1 MSSHAFPFTLRPLNP
16 PADFEPLVDVLRHG
30 AVGETYTA
38 ENLRGHWERRPADR
52 VRQWLV
58 ALDAQGRLIGTS
70 DTGRDTHMPP
80 GRFWLNVV
88 VVAEAREKGLGR
100 RLYAEA
106 ESFARAHGATQLEV
120 EVPESGPGRAFAER
134 RGFSVNRHIFESALD
149 LTTFDEAPHVAR
161 LERLT
166 AEGFRFFTLADAGN
180 TLENQRHLYEINCEM
195 AGDNP
200 SFTGE
205 PFAPFELF
213 RSQVFQAS
221 WFDASAQILAAD
233 GDAWVGL
240 AAVGYF
246 PEKRMAYNMFTGVLR
261 GYRGRGLAH
270 ALKLLAVRRA
280 LRYGAESLRTDN
292 DSLNAPMLAVNRKL
306 GYRPEPGYYRMRCT
320 LA

>member
-1 MSSHAFPFTLRPLNP
+1 MSSQAFPFTLRPLDP
-16 PADFEPLVDVLRHG
+16 AADFEPLVDVLRHG

-38 ENLRGHWERRPADR
+38 ENLRGHYARRPADR

-58 ALDAQGRLIGTS
+58 AQGAQGRLIGTS

-88 VVAEAREKGLGR
+88 VVPEARGQGLGT
-100 RLYAEA
+100 RLYAKA
-106 ESFARAHGATQLEV
+106 ESFARAHGATELEV
-120 EVPESGPGRAFAER
+120 EAPEASPGRDFAER

-149 LTTFDEAPHVAR
+149 LTTFDERPHVAR
-161 LERLT
+161 LERLI
-166 AEGFRFFTLADAGN
+166 AEGLRFFTLADAGD
-180 TLENQRHLYEINCEM
+180 TLENQRHLYDINCEM

-213 RSQVFQAS
+213 RSQIFQAA

-240 AAVGYF
+240 AAIGYF
-246 PEKRMAYNMFTGVLR
+246 PEQRMAYNMFTGVLR
-261 GYRGRGLAH
+261 SHRGRGLAH

-280 LRYGAESLRTDN
+280 LRYGAETLRTDN

-306 GYRPEPGYYRMRCT
+306 GYRPEPGYYRMRCA